1 MSIYNNT
8 IAPTYLY
15 IKQHSIT
22 GLKYFGKT
30 TRNPIKYIGSGKYW
44 KTHITK
50 HGIEFVE
57 TIWISEPYTDKNQIK
72 EIALKFSTENNIVE
86 SNEWA
91 NLIPE
96 NGLDGG
102 NSTGRKHSAKT
113 IKKIKFAKLSK
124 TQAEKTAINEKIA
137 ATRNAKS
144 ITEKL
149 DIEHRRITTLLSKTT
164 EEKKA
169 IKEKTA
175 STKKSKTLEE
185 KLVIKEKFKQ
195 SLMNRTPEQL
205 LQSKLKQAKT
215 VKEQTP
221 EQKLAIKEKT
231 CKSYLVTS
239 PDGITTTIL
248 GLSPFCR
255 ANNLN
260 VGNMHA
266 VIQGTRAHHK
276 GWTCTK
282 VI

>member
-1 MSIYNNT
+1 MSIYDNT
-8 IAPTYLY
+8 ITPTFLY
-15 IKQHSIT
+15 IKQHSVT

-30 TRNPIKYIGSGKYW
+30 TRNPIKYMGSGKYW
-44 KTHITK
+44 KTHIVK

-57 TIWISEPYTDKNQIK
+57 TVWVSEPYTDKNQIK
-72 EIALKFSTENNIVE
+72 EIALKFSIENNIVE

-102 NSTGRKHSAKT
+102 NSTGRKHSDET
-113 IKKIKFAKLSK
+113 IEKIKFAKSSK
-124 TQAEKTAINEKIA
+124 THVEKMSIKEKIA
-137 ATRNAKS
+137 AARNSKS

-149 DIEHRRITTLLSKTT
+149 DIEHRRMTTLLSKTL

-175 STKKSKTLEE
+175 TTKKSKTLEE

-195 SLMNRTPEQL
+195 SILNRTPEQR
-205 LQSKLKQAKT
+205 LQSKLKQANS

-221 EQKLAIKEKT
+221 EQRIAIKEKT
-231 CKSYLVTS
+231 CKTYIVTS
-239 PDGITTTIL
+239 PDGKATTIL

-255 ANNLN
+255 ENNLN

-266 VIQGTRAHHK
+266 VIRGTRAHHK

-282 VI
+282 VN